1 MSGGAPS
8 PWKPTEPR
16 RGWGGDED
24 FLPAPRG
31 PHWGQKVPRTHKPPA
46 QKQSSPPKQDPHP
59 PPPTLVSIPP
69 SFAPALPVLSAPQA
83 PSLALALWLAQ
94 RPPSP
99 ALAQVARGQGP
110 TPGSTPSS
118 QAPPGLEKQSSEKEE
133 KDDTA
138 AEAAVPRCTAPWH
151 PGPPPTKPE
160 PEFTSKPSGPPHRL
174 PASLREGPS
183 VSRGHR
189 AGPRASCCSSEAGPN
204 PNPHPAAWLSPPSRA
219 ISPERSLR
227 GPAQHPS
234 LWGFSWA

>member
-1 MSGGAPS
+1 MDTQTPMPKA
-8 PWKPTEPR
+8 E
-16 RGWGGDED
+16 
-24 FLPAPRG
+24 LPAQAG
-31 PHWGQKVPRTHKPPA
+31 P
-46 QKQSSPPKQDPHP
+46 P

-69 SFAPALPVLSAPQA
+69 SFAPALPALSAPQA
-83 PSLALALWLAQ
+83 PSLALAPWLAQ
-94 RPPSP
+94 RPSSP

-110 TPGSTPSS
+110 TPGSRCTPSS

-160 PEFTSKPSGPPHRL
+160 PEFTSKPSGPPHLL
-174 PASLREGPS
+174 PASLREGSS
-183 VSRGHR
+183 VSWGHR
-189 AGPRASCCSSEAGPN
+189 ARPRASCCSSEAGPS

-219 ISPERSLR
+219 ISPERSLW
-227 GPAQHPS
+227 GPAQHPR